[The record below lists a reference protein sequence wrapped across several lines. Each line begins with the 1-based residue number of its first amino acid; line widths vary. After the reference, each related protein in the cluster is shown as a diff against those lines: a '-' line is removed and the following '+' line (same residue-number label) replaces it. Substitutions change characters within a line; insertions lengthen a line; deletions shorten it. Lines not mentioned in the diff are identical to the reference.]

1 MIIAISIWND
11 RIAPVFD
18 VARRLR
24 LLTVENGRITAT
36 ADVAC
41 AEESLHARAQ
51 QLFDCHVHTLIC
63 GAISRELESV
73 IAGNGI
79 QVIPFTAGE
88 TTAVASNWLSGQLL
102 KNDCYLMPGCC
113 RRHKNRFHA
122 AHLSLDGHRRRMAF
136 SHRPDIKA
144 GRQGGHS
151 NGAREGSSENVRVCV
166 HCGYREADCCDGVH
180 PPRKCPQ
187 CGSAMRE
194 V

>member
-18 VARRLR
+18 VARRLS
-24 LLTVENGRITAT
+24 LLTVENGRVTAT
-36 ADVAC
+36 AEVAC

-51 QLFDCHVHTLIC
+51 QLCDCHVHTLIC
-63 GAISRELESV
+63 GAISRELESM

-102 KNDCYLMPGCC
+102 KNDHYLMPGCC

-122 AHLSLDGHRRRMAF
+122 AHLGLDGHRGRMAF
-136 SHRPDIKA
+136 SHGSNSKA
-144 GRQGGHS
+144 GGHNDGTRPGTTEHS
-151 NGAREGSSENVRVCV
+151 RFCD
-166 HCGYREADCCDGVH
+166 HCGYRESGCCDSGS
-180 PPRKCPQ
+180 PLRTCPR
-187 CGSAMRE
+187 CGRDLH
-194 V
+194 VT